1 MLSMKAKYALRAM
14 MVLARYERK
23 LMQTRTIAKSADVPH
38 KFLEAI
44 LSDLKNHGIVASKRG
59 VMGGYQLSRPAD
71 QITVGDIVRLMD
83 GPLAPIRCA
92 SITAYQPCED
102 CPDES
107 GCAIRDV
114 MKDVRIAISGV
125 LDQRT
130 IADLL
135 RVPRG
140 AGESLL
146 DD

>member
-14 MVLARYERK
+14 MVLARNERK
-23 LMQTRTIAKSADVPH
+23 LMQTRAIAKTADVPH

-44 LSDLKNHGIVASKRG
+44 LSDLKNHGVVSSKRG
-59 VMGGYQLSRPAD
+59 MMGGYQLSRPAD
-71 QITVGDIVRLMD
+71 LITIGDIIRIMD

-92 SITAYQPCED
+92 SITAYQHCED
-102 CPDES
+102 CPDEAR
-107 GCAIRDV
+107 CAIRDV
-114 MKDVRIAISGV
+114 MVDVRIAISGV

-135 RVPRG
+135 KDTSG
-140 AGESLL
+140 AAGTIL

>member
-14 MVLARYERK
+14 MVLARNERK
-23 LMQTRTIAKSADVPH
+23 LMQTRAIAKSADVPH

-44 LSDLKNHGIVASKRG
+44 LSDLKNHGVVASKRG
-59 VMGGYQLSRPAD
+59 VMGGYQLSKPAD
-71 QITVGDIVRLMD
+71 VTTVGDIVRIMD

-92 SITAYQPCED
+92 SVTAYQPCED
-102 CPDES
+102 CPDELR
-107 GCAIRDV
+107 CEIRNI

-130 IADLL
+130 IADLIKT
-135 RVPRG
+135 PRL
-140 AGESLL
+140 ATETLL